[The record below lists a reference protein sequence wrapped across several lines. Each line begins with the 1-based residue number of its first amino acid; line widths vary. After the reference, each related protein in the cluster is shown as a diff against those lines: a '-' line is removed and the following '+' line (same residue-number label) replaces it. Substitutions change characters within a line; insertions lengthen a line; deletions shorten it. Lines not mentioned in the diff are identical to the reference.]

1 MGNIKIGDQGL
12 DLHLPDEL
20 NIFLDDLFG
29 RKPLIIV
36 RINGNKNKTIKEL
49 ERYSKRRSLEV
60 CKLDAKTLNANNT
73 KDESKTTY
81 IKSMSYSDE
90 KSPYYISKN
99 KQMIIVDSL
108 DESTD
113 LEVIRAFMYM
123 AGIDCSYDDVM
134 ELPKDKL
141 AYGSAC
147 VFIVEDNFSLGRL
160 ASISSY
166 WNDKAAILD
175 LRDFQTRVK
184 EHMGEYKINKLKTKE
199 DGKFIYQ
206 GKEILYKHI
215 LPEDKK
221 ELNII
226 ENYRADFYKSDYSK
240 IKFHKYFH
248 HLNSSQA
255 MCINF
260 FYPLIKEKYI
270 GLILDIIGVEK
281 DSNYEI
287 QDISFEKES
296 ELEEGQGRKT
306 NFDFYIKL
314 KSGIKIYFEV
324 KYTENE
330 FGKAQNDEVHKDK
343 FREVYNPLLY
353 NNEAIKGIF
362 KTEEYFLNN
371 YQIMRNIVYI
381 SEDSYVVFLY
391 PKENYSVRKQALK
404 AREYILERKFTD
416 HFILYTWEDIA
427 QEIIQR
433 LPPGEL
439 KDYYNKEFTY
449 KYIK

>member
-1 MGNIKIGDQGL
+1 MRNIKIGDQGA

-20 NIFLDDLFG
+20 NMFLDDLFG
-29 RKPLIIV
+29 KKPLIIIKV
-36 RINGNKNKTIKEL
+36 NGSKNKIIKEL
-49 ERYSKRRSLEV
+49 ERYSKKRSLEV
-60 CKLDAKTLNANNT
+60 CKLDARTLNSNNI
-73 KDESKTTY
+73 EE
-81 IKSMSYSDE
+81 MPYSDR
-90 KSPYYISKN
+90 KNPYYISKN
-99 KQMIIVDSL
+99 KQMIIVDNL

-113 LEVIRAFMYM
+113 LEVVRTFMYM
-123 AGIDCSYDDVM
+123 ADIDCCYDDIIN
-134 ELPKDKL
+134 LPKDKL
-141 AYGSAC
+141 PYGSAY
-147 VFIVEDNFSLGRL
+147 VFIAEDSFPIERL
-160 ASISSY
+160 ASISSR

-199 DGKFIYQ
+199 DGKFIYK
-206 GKEILYKHI
+206 GKELLYKHI

-226 ENYRADFYKSDYSK
+226 ENYRDGFYKSEYSK
-240 IKFHKYFH
+240 IEFHKYFH

-270 GLILDIIGVEK
+270 ELILDIIGIKREG
-281 DSNYEI
+281 NYEI
-287 QDISFEKES
+287 QDISFEKKS

-314 KSGIKIYFEV
+314 KSGIKIYFEI

-330 FGKAQNDEVHKDK
+330 FGKAQNDEAHKDK
-343 FREVYNPLLY
+343 FREVYKPLLY
-353 NNEAIKGIF
+353 NNEAIKEIF

-371 YQIMRNIVYI
+371 YQIMRNIVHI
-381 SEDSYVVFLY
+381 SKDSYVVFLY
-391 PKENYSVRKQALK
+391 PKENYGIRKQALK
-404 AREYILERKFTD
+404 AGEYILEHKFTD
-416 HFILYTWEDIA
+416 HFILYTWEDIVD
-427 QEIIQR
+427 ELTQR
-433 LPPGEL
+433 LPSGDL

-449 KYIK
+449 KYLIK